1 MTLDTKHFK
10 NALEKELS
18 TLETELSS
26 VGRKNPDNPSDWEA
40 TESDNITPDA
50 DEADVA
56 DSMESYEN
64 NRGILNG
71 LEIRLNEVKNALQKI
86 EEGKYGICEVCGEE
100 IEQDRLEANPSSKTC
115 KLHMNG

>member
-10 NALEKELS
+10 DALEKELS
-18 TLETELSS
+18 NLETELSS
-26 VGRKNPDNPSDWEA
+26 VGRKNPNNPADWEA

-56 DSMESYEN
+56 DSMEVYQN
-64 NRGILNG
+64 NRGILDQ
-71 LEIRLNEVKNALQKI
+71 LEIRLNNVKNALAKI
-86 EEGKYGICEVCGEE
+86 GSDKFGICEVCGEKVE
-100 IEQDRLEANPSSKTC
+100 EDRLEANPAAATC